1 MKVQDIALVGL
12 VVLVLLLVLWNF
24 RSSGY
29 TSVQVRTMID
39 SAVPPSVKRAPTFM
53 TNVISIVLNGTKN
66 QSFLTQAN
74 ALIASINATN
84 YFSTQLVPYT
94 SDAQFET
101 LFGTAYTSG
110 ESSLSATDRVL
121 LRAIYAIGADVST
134 STILGT
140 RGLPALTYTIDGQ
153 PSWAP
158 AILAQTGLT
167 LEQNLIK
174 TLEIFENNSG
184 QPDQV
189 MVNQVNALLPSG
201 LTPFASVSDL
211 DNKMSSSTTLDP
223 SAVWLHKFIFI
234 GPLYIVWIAENKW
247 KLDPTWSLTVRV

>member
-29 TSVQVRTMID
+29 TSVQVITMIN
-39 SAVPPSVKRAPTFM
+39 SAVPPSVLGAPTFM
-53 TNVISIVLNGTKN
+53 TNVISIVLNGAKN

-121 LRAIYAIGADVST
+121 LRAIYAIGAGV

-140 RGLPALTYTIDGQ
+140 RGLPDLTYTIDGQ

-184 QPDQV
+184 QTDQV

-211 DNKMSSSTTLDP
+211 DNKMRSSTTLDP
-223 SAVWLHKFIFI
+223 SAVWLYKFILI
-234 GPLYIVWIAENKW
+234 GPLYIVWVAENKW

>member
-29 TSVQVRTMID
+29 TSVQVRTMIN
-39 SAVPPSVKRAPTFM
+39 SAVPPSVLGAPTFM

-134 STILGT
+134 ILGT

-174 TLEIFENNSG
+174 TLEIFADKTDIDPAG
-184 QPDQV
+184 V
-189 MVNQVNALLPSG
+189 TKINAILPSSF
-201 LTPFASVSDL
+201 TPFASVSDL
-211 DNKMSSSTTLDP
+211 DNKMSSTTLDP
-223 SAVWLHKFIFI
+223 SAVWLYKFILI
-234 GPLYIVWIAENKW
+234 GPLYIAWIAENKW

>member
-29 TSVQVRTMID
+29 TSEQVGTMLR
-39 SAVPPSVKRAPTFM
+39 SAISPSVLGTPTFI
-53 TNVISIVLNGTKN
+53 TNVISILLNGTKK

-74 ALIASINATN
+74 AIIASINATN

-121 LRAIYAIGADVST
+121 LRVIYAIGADIPA
-134 STILGT
+134 ILGN
-140 RGLPALTYTIDGQ
+140 RGLPVLTYTSDGQ
-153 PSWAP
+153 PEWAP

-174 TLEIFENNSG
+174 TLEIYG
-184 QPDQV
+184 DTTDIDPAGV
-189 MVNQVNALLPSG
+189 TKINAILPSSF
-201 LTPFASVSDL
+201 TPFASVSDL
-211 DNKMSSSTTLDP
+211 DNRMTNSTLDP
-223 SAVWLHKFIFI
+223 SAVWLYKFMFI
-234 GPLYIVWIAENKW
+234 GPLYIAWIAENKW